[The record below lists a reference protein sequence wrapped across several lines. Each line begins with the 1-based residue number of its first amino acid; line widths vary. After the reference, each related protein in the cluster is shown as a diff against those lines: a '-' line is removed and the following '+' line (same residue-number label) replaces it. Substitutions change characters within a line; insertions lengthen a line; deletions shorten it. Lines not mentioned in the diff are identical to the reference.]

1 MEHTKYIGMDV
12 HQATISLAV
21 MDSTGK
27 VVMDSVIETKAATI
41 LEFIQGVRGT
51 LWVTFEE
58 GTSAAWLYD
67 LLKPHVAK
75 VIVCDPRKN
84 ALLKAGNKNDRIDAR
99 KLANLLRS
107 GLLSPVYH
115 GGAGLRTLK
124 ELARSYLT
132 ITKDLTRVM
141 NRIKGLY
148 RSWAIPCAGQKVYSP
163 RHRTA
168 WLNRLTE
175 AGVRRRAEWLYQQ
188 LDNLQPLRRQA
199 RQELVAESRKHP
211 ANTLLRQVP
220 WMGPIRVALLIALI
234 QTPHRFRTKRQ
245 LWAYSGLAL
254 QSRVSGEYRLAGVGK
269 LQRSKR
275 QPALRGLNKNHNHE
289 MKAVFKSA
297 AIRASASAGPFG
309 DFHAALL
316 ATGMRPTMAH
326 LTVARKIAA
335 IVLTIWKKGEPFDP
349 EQLKRQAA

>member
-1 MEHTKYIGMDV
+1 MDCKKYIGMDV
-12 HQATISLAV
+12 HQATVSVAV
-21 MDSTGK
+21 MDSGGK

-41 LEFIQGVRGT
+41 VEFIHGLRGT

-75 VIVCDPRKN
+75 VVVCNPRKN

-99 KLANLLRS
+99 KLADLLRS

-115 GGAGLRTLK
+115 GEAGVRTLK

-148 RSWAIPCAGQKVYSP
+148 RSWAIPCAGQKVFSS
-163 RHRTA
+163 RHRSA
-168 WLNRLTE
+168 WLKNLTE

-188 LDNLQPLRRQA
+188 LDDLQPLRREA
-199 RQELVAESRKHP
+199 RRELLAESAKHP
-211 ANTLLRQVP
+211 ANALLRQVP
-220 WMGPIRVALLIALI
+220 WLGPIRVALLIALI

-254 QSRVSGEYRLAGVGK
+254 QTRVSGEYRKTGAGQ
-269 LQRSKR
+269 LQRGKR
-275 QPALRGLNKNHNHE
+275 PPALRGLNENHNHE
-289 MKAVFKSA
+289 LKAVFKSTA
-297 AIRASASAGPFG
+297 TVASASTGPFG
-309 DFHAALL
+309 EFYAALL
-316 ATGMRPTMAH
+316 ATGMRPTMAR

-335 IVLTIWKKGEPFDP
+335 IVLTIWKKGERFDP
-349 EQLKRQAA
+349 ELLKRQAA